1 MSAVAPRDPQ
11 PSVAAADDPAVE
23 VEGPAA
29 AIGACAPDD
38 ARPMV
43 AQLHIGDGEHVEI
56 TRAQIVE
63 GMRRLREL
71 HEQDVR
77 PDEGLR
83 ERKKRITRQLISDT
97 ATWMFCVKGFDR
109 VTVAKVAEKVGVSE
123 KTVFNYFPTKESL
136 VLDREEDLVAGITE
150 ALSERRSGES
160 PTRAILALIERECR
174 NIDALG
180 PEYLPM
186 FLAFL
191 RMIDETP
198 SLQNARAQL
207 SARLVAVARDALAAS
222 VGADPRDPEPEVA
235 AQALIA
241 LWDVQTSSRER
252 HIRAGVPVG
261 ELRERVLEDTRRAA
275 RLLDG
280 GLGAFYDRS
289 SDDVPNVGD
298 PVV

>member
-1 MSAVAPRDPQ
+1 MSAVAPREPQ
-11 PSVAAADDPAVE
+11 HPGPERPCADAE
-23 VEGPAA
+23 LSGPAA
-29 AIGACAPDD
+29 TIGAPAPDD
-38 ARPMV
+38 GRPTV

-123 KTVFNYFPTKESL
+123 KTIFNYFPTKESL
-136 VLDREEDLVAGITE
+136 VLDREEDLVAGITQ
-150 ALSERRSGES
+150 ALSDRRTGES

-198 SLQNARAQL
+198 SLQSARAQL

-222 VGADPRDPEPEVA
+222 IGADPRDPEPEVA
-235 AQALIA
+235 AHALIA

-252 HIRAGVPVG
+252 HIRAGVPVE
-261 ELRERVLEDTRRAA
+261 ELRERVLDDTRRAA

-280 GLGAFYDRS
+280 GLGAFYDRGG
-289 SDDVPNVGD
+289 DDATKAD
-298 PVV
+298 APVA